1 MHEVKAGTGKE
12 SPPIVAVDEA
22 CSRGL
27 QGVFDP
33 VLATNGG
40 FLNLKKSIQ
49 LEDSRSG
56 LASRKTCG

>member
-27 QGVFDP
+27 QAVFDP
-33 VLATNGG
+33 VLPQMEGP
-40 FLNLKKSIQ
+40 LI
-49 LEDSRSG
+49 
-56 LASRKTCG
+56 